1 MQKTKIGISVGVM
14 GAVMYFASLFG
25 GYIPM
30 LLLAGYIFLKE
41 ENIWLRKAAFKAV
54 ALMLVFSACGAVISS
69 VNDIL
74 GIFNSLFDWSLEIP
88 LELDYVLS
96 RIIDL
101 VKVIMF
107 AVLGFRAFSQGDVAI
122 SLLTRRSVWILRE
135 IINNI

>member
-74 GIFNSLFDWSLEIP
+74 QQP
-88 LELDYVLS
+88 V
-96 RIIDL
+96 
-101 VKVIMF
+101 
-107 AVLGFRAFSQGDVAI
+107 
-122 SLLTRRSVWILRE
+122 
-135 IINNI
+135 

>member
-107 AVLGFRAFSQGDVAI
+107 AVLGFRAVSYTH
-122 SLLTRRSVWILRE
+122 LTLPTNSRV
-135 IINNI
+135 

>member
-54 ALMLVFSACGAVISS
+54 A
-69 VNDIL
+69 
-74 GIFNSLFDWSLEIP
+74 GIFRLRSG
-88 LELDYVLS
+88 YKLS
-96 RIIDL
+96 
-101 VKVIMF
+101 
-107 AVLGFRAFSQGDVAI
+107 
-122 SLLTRRSVWILRE
+122 
-135 IINNI
+135 

>member
-107 AVLGFRAFSQGDVAI
+107 AVLGFRVFSQGDVAI
-122 SLLTRRSVWILRE
+122 STIDKAISVDSAG
-135 IINNI
+135 NNK

>member
-122 SLLTRRSVWILRE
+122 STIAKAISVDSAG
-135 IINNI
+135 NNK